1 MCLLDSGRNCVYS
14 VTRVTCV
21 RACVRVRVYV
31 RAPAYAARRRRVCGC
46 TRVSVCP
53 CVRVRGRAGIAID
66 VHRLAGHD
74 PSCDLGRPRGDPPR
88 RRRRRRD
95 ASGRAAAR
103 ILGGCFF
110 LVSAKKRNF
119 FHSPPRGGASAH
131 ARAPSR
137 TTLCVSSCA
146 QRKI

>member
-1 MCLLDSGRNCVYS
+1 
-14 VTRVTCV
+14 
-21 RACVRVRVYV
+21 
-31 RAPAYAARRRRVCGC
+31 
-46 TRVSVCP
+46 
-53 CVRVRGRAGIAID
+53 
-66 VHRLAGHD
+66 
-74 PSCDLGRPRGDPPR
+74 
-88 RRRRRRD
+88 
-95 ASGRAAAR
+95 
-103 ILGGCFF
+103 